1 MTRSFEI
8 LLVLTFDLRSLF
20 LRVVINRDPESFEP
34 RPLMV
39 KVVDPFVREN
49 LSSVKTSVAPSDL
62 IRVYLSSSNGK
73 NTSLAPAFIEA
84 VELFEILVVYCLLI
98 VISES
103 TRLTD
108 SIFCLGNMLNKAS
121 LFARLPDPE
130 PPEALVETN
139 FKF

>member
-1 MTRSFEI
+1 
-8 LLVLTFDLRSLF
+8 
-20 LRVVINRDPESFEP
+20 
-34 RPLMV
+34 MV

-73 NTSLAPAFIEA
+73 NTSLAPAVIEA

-108 SIFCLGNMLNKAS
+108 SIFCLGNMLSKAS
-121 LFARLPDPE
+121 LFASLPDPE